1 MAIYQLWLSHC
12 DQFRCNGFLAT
23 KKLCNYSFCL
33 CCFNLKVVW
42 KRFVFPVCIFNM
54 YSTLNSLLL
63 AIDFSP
69 PIEGIDFLFILPF
82 RSREISV
89 YIIFLNGFDL
99 VNRFVHLATRVDEVT
114 ASDTWFYWF
123 AKSVIY
129 AMQEYATVFITF
141 DIFTYNMNRPWY
153 MHLYSF
159 LFLFK
164 VDTNVICPV
173 HL

>member
-1 MAIYQLWLSHC
+1 
-12 DQFRCNGFLAT
+12 
-23 KKLCNYSFCL
+23 
-33 CCFNLKVVW
+33 
-42 KRFVFPVCIFNM
+42 M

-114 ASDTWFYWF
+114 ASDTWFY
-123 AKSVIY
+123 
-129 AMQEYATVFITF
+129 
-141 DIFTYNMNRPWY
+141 
-153 MHLYSF
+153 
-159 LFLFK
+159 
-164 VDTNVICPV
+164 
-173 HL
+173 